1 LQKKWTHGEILLH
14 HYCLPFV
21 KGVALVLRPA
31 VVRGRGIC
39 FTSSHLLQPRRIAG
53 LHFIMNKTRSIISI
67 KWTKWTHG
75 EIPLCNTILS
85 LSRNEIK
92 SSPDRLG
99 FYFVWDLSG
108 KRKLF
113 SPLSLKYNFSNIF
126 PIHLIFGIQNLKIN
140 LVFLYI
146 L

>member
-1 LQKKWTHGEILLH
+1 MDSNENIYQNLQKKWMHREIPLQ

-31 VVRGRGIC
+31 VVRGRGIY

-85 LSRNEIK
+85 LSRNEMK

-99 FYFVWDLSG
+99 SYFVWDLSG

-113 SPLSLKYNFSNIF
+113 SRYPSNTIF
-126 PIHLIFGIQNLKIN
+126 QTFFQYTW
-140 LVFLYI
+140 FLGYKT
-146 L
+146 